1 MPARSLV
8 PHVGED
14 RTVRRVSR
22 AIAIRCKRPAL
33 VLTIGSLVAAA
44 FVLAFQGAASAN
56 DDPPG
61 GCSNWTLRGDY
72 GILVSGVRALG
83 PTVTETFIGTAIR
96 TYDGRGNFE
105 QIDNSH
111 GTVTGAVTN
120 TSGFGT
126 YTVNA
131 NCSGTSTLLLPGA
144 PPIET
149 SFVIV
154 DHGDEV
160 KDIVMSPLP
169 NLVTAVLTRVGR

>member
-1 MPARSLV
+1 MFARSLV
-8 PHVGED
+8 PHAGED

-22 AIAIRCKRPAL
+22 AITAHCKGAAL
-33 VLTIGSLVAAA
+33 LVTFGLGVAATM
-44 FVLAFQGAASAN
+44 VLGQGAVSAN
-56 DDPPG
+56 DDAHR
-61 GCSNWTLRGDY
+61 GCSNRTLRGDY

-120 TSGFGT
+120 SPGVGT

-131 NCSGTSTLLLPGA
+131 NCSGTSTLFLPGA

-160 KDIVMSPLP
+160 KDIVMSPAP
-169 NLVTAVLTRVGR
+169 NLVTAVLTRVGP

>member
-1 MPARSLV
+1 LLV
-8 PHVGED
+8 TFG
-14 RTVRRVSR
+14 
-22 AIAIRCKRPAL
+22 L
-33 VLTIGSLVAAA
+33 GVAATM
-44 FVLAFQGAASAN
+44 VLAQGAVSAN
-56 DDPPG
+56 GDAHR
-61 GCSNWTLRGDY
+61 GCSNRTLRGDY

-111 GTVTGAVTN
+111 GTVTGAVAN
-120 TSGFGT
+120 SPGVGT

-131 NCSGTSTLLLPGA
+131 NCSGTSTLFLPGA

-160 KDIVMSPLP
+160 KDIVMPPAP
-169 NLVTAVLTRVGR
+169 NLVTAVLTRVGP